1 MNTTCY
7 EHRATAQRNVR
18 LARIANVASRV
29 HLRSETVGRGTTGN
43 AMCMCAGSIR
53 SKTAHRVIAAGSREG
68 DGEDGMSQ
76 ARANRH
82 SRALPVAGGRAAGHR
97 AAHAVHQPATSQHL
111 EDVIGVPALHIYA
124 SARASLAYS
133 YSCIDMQPVCHY
145 VKYG

>member
-7 EHRATAQRNVR
+7 EHRGTAQRNVR
-18 LARIANVASRV
+18 LARNANVASRV

-43 AMCMCAGSIR
+43 AMCMCVVSIC
-53 SKTAHRVIAAGSREG
+53 SKTAHRVIAAGSGEG

-82 SRALPVAGGRAAGHR
+82 LPVAGGRAAGHR

-124 SARASLAYS
+124 SACASLAYS